1 MDEMSL
7 NTEKNKLLRNINI
20 QRQIRLIF
28 ERFVLRM
35 IKRFLTIH
43 LKTHL
48 INKLLK
54 QLKVVTKAFF
64 SITQKLQIYCNTNHQ
79 LLVPNY

>member
-20 QRQIRLIF
+20 QRQIKLIF

-35 IKRFLTIH
+35 IKRIH